1 MLCRPDPIGEV
12 TGLYA
17 WLGAPVGEEFEARML
32 SWWTHAAAEREPSSH
47 ADPNAFG
54 INLDAVRPRFARYV
68 ESARRW
74 TAH

>member
-1 MLCRPDPIGEV
+1 MQ
-12 TGLYA
+12 
-17 WLGAPVGEEFEARML
+17 

-47 ADPNAFG
+47 ADPVQFG
-54 INLDAVRPRFARYV
+54 IDSDEVRRRFARYV